1 MNRYIWIAIVLLV
14 ILLGLQ
20 QYLIWSSPPKEDI
33 LLQKITELEYKIDSL
48 NMQKDS
54 IRRVVDSTHVKIVTN
69 EKHYQERVNTIMLQ
83 SSSADSSFLSDYIRQ
98 YASKNNSTNIH

>member
-1 MNRYIWIAIVLLV
+1 MNKYIWTAIVLLV
-14 ILLGLQ
+14 ILLGIQ

-48 NMQKDS
+48 NIQKDS
-54 IRRVVDSTHVKIVTN
+54 IRKVVDSTHVKIVTN
-69 EKHYQERVNTIMLQ
+69 EKYYQERINTIMLQ

-98 YASKNNSTNIH
+98 YASKNNSTNIQ